1 MILGICL
8 TFLLFVKAISQDG
21 GEIHGQIIDNETGEP
36 LRRATVLL
44 TGTKFGAFTNAKGM
58 FTIKKIPA
66 GKYNLKISFVGYSA
80 KELTGVD
87 VKVGE
92 TTNIGSLVLGIENNL
107 TEEIFVD
114 AERVDDNEA
123 AILSIRKS
131 STQVSDGISRQEMSR
146 LPDSDAG
153 QSLKRVSGVTLVDNK
168 FVYVRGVSER
178 YNNTTL
184 NGASLSSTEP
194 DKKAFAFDM
203 FPTEFL
209 RNVNIAKSFTPD
221 LPGNFAGGLVQLN
234 TLDFPDK
241 NIIKVT
247 YSNSFNSNVSFK
259 GNKFIYTAGGNS
271 DWLGLDDG
279 TRAMPADFPNSRREL
294 DALRTAALNPADNTG
309 ALQKYESISKAF
321 NSKSWK
327 QNPMTVG
334 ALANSSI
341 GVNYSSIQN
350 LYGNDLG
357 ILGSINWG
365 QTYDV
370 HDIERNALL
379 ADGSTMFSSNGTKST
394 RSANLGALLNLAY
407 KLDANSAISLRNV
420 YNRNADDESV
430 ALHGQDSAY
439 QFIDYRNYST
449 QYVEKELYSTQL
461 GGEHRFGTGD
471 ILLEWNT
478 GYSYANRYEPDFRK
492 VRYDRQLYNLEYDP
506 NTPYYVQL
514 IQTEQGDGGRVG
526 RFFSNMNDNTFSG
539 KIDLAMPISKSINL
553 KIGTLAEYKDR
564 DFGARSLTIIPTPT
578 GRYISP
584 EIEALMSDYEN
595 PHLLFAEENFRV
607 EDGLRISEETKMSD
621 SYDAQEELF
630 AAYVMLDIPFELYS
644 ENFRLIGGV
653 RYEDNRQIMNSF
665 DVNDAPVNTTNH
677 YGDFLPSLNLMWRP
691 DDMSNLRMTAS
702 QTLARPSLRELA
714 PFSFYDFV
722 NTILVFG
729 NPNLKR
735 ALIQNYDIRYEVFP
749 NPGEVMSVSLFYKNF
764 ENAIEETIQPL
775 QSELGKSFANAEG
788 NAINYGVEVEFRK
801 SFGFISK
808 ILNNYALNVNFSYIN
823 SEITVK
829 QGNVTDTRT
838 MWGQSPYSLNLGL
851 FYLNPETQTSV
862 NIAYN
867 TYGRRIQQVALV
879 GMYNFDDPHIY
890 ELPRDVIDISI
901 SQSLFDNTMDLK
913 LIIRDLLNQPLIW
926 EQGGRT
932 FASNLRGTNFGLSL
946 SYRVN

>member
-1 MILGICL
+1 
-8 TFLLFVKAISQDG
+8 
-21 GEIHGQIIDNETGEP
+21 
-36 LRRATVLL
+36 
-44 TGTKFGAFTNAKGM
+44 
-58 FTIKKIPA
+58 
-66 GKYNLKISFVGYSA
+66 
-80 KELTGVD
+80 
-87 VKVGE
+87 
-92 TTNIGSLVLGIENNL
+92 
-107 TEEIFVD
+107 
-114 AERVDDNEA
+114 
-123 AILSIRKS
+123 
-131 STQVSDGISRQEMSR
+131 
-146 LPDSDAG
+146 
-153 QSLKRVSGVTLVDNK
+153 
-168 FVYVRGVSER
+168 
-178 YNNTTL
+178 
-184 NGASLSSTEP
+184 
-194 DKKAFAFDM
+194 
-203 FPTEFL
+203 
-209 RNVNIAKSFTPD
+209 
-221 LPGNFAGGLVQLN
+221 
-234 TLDFPDK
+234 
-241 NIIKVT
+241 
-247 YSNSFNSNVSFK
+247 
-259 GNKFIYTAGGNS
+259 
-271 DWLGLDDG
+271 
-279 TRAMPADFPNSRREL
+279 
-294 DALRTAALNPADNTG
+294 
-309 ALQKYESISKAF
+309 
-321 NSKSWK
+321 
-327 QNPMTVG
+327 
-334 ALANSSI
+334 
-341 GVNYSSIQN
+341 
-350 LYGNDLG
+350 
-357 ILGSINWG
+357 
-365 QTYDV
+365 
-370 HDIERNALL
+370 
-379 ADGSTMFSSNGTKST
+379 
-394 RSANLGALLNLAY
+394 
-407 KLDANSAISLRNV
+407 
-420 YNRNADDESV
+420 
-430 ALHGQDSAY
+430 
-439 QFIDYRNYST
+439 
-449 QYVEKELYSTQL
+449 
-461 GGEHRFGTGD
+461 
-471 ILLEWNT
+471 
-478 GYSYANRYEPDFRK
+478 
-492 VRYDRQLYNLEYDP
+492 
-506 NTPYYVQL
+506 
-514 IQTEQGDGGRVG
+514 
-526 RFFSNMNDNTFSG
+526 
-539 KIDLAMPISKSINL
+539 
-553 KIGTLAEYKDR
+553 
-564 DFGARSLTIIPTPT
+564 
-578 GRYISP
+578 
-584 EIEALMSDYEN
+584 
-595 PHLLFAEENFRV
+595 
-607 EDGLRISEETKMSD
+607 
-621 SYDAQEELF
+621 
-630 AAYVMLDIPFELYS
+630 YVMLDIPFELYS

-653 RYEDNRQIMNSF
+653 RYEDNRQMMNSF